1 MEGYR
6 EASKAKFE
14 QLSSDGG
21 RGNIDVVLCSRVA
34 ESKEAAAKK
43 RSHPRDRR
51 PRAVRL
57 AWATGGFLAF
67 GMGALG
73 AVIPLLPT
81 IPFLLGA
88 AFCFARS
95 SEALDQWFR
104 STKLYQAVLQ
114 GYVARRAMTMR
125 SKVMLLAPITFLL
138 GVSFV
143 LMEGVF
149 VGRVLV
155 VLVWVAHIVYFGFV
169 IKTTR
174 DDASV
179 VDSEGGR

>member
-1 MEGYR
+1 MKR
-6 EASKAKFE
+6 VKRNLNK
-14 QLSSDGG
+14 LSSDGG

-67 GMGALG
+67 GLGALG
-73 AVIPLLPT
+73 AVLPLLPT

-95 SEALDQWFR
+95 SETLDQWFR
-104 STKLYQAVLQ
+104 STKLYREVLQ
-114 GYVARRAMTMR
+114 GYVARRAMTLR
-125 SKVMLLAPITFLL
+125 SKVMLLAPVTILL
-138 GVSFV
+138 GVSF
-143 LMEGVF
+143 LFMEGVP
-149 VGRVLV
+149 VGRALV
-155 VLVWVAHIVYFGFV
+155 MLVWVAHIVYFGFV
-169 IKTTR
+169 VETAR
-174 DDASV
+174 DNASV
-179 VDSEGGR
+179 VDIEGGR